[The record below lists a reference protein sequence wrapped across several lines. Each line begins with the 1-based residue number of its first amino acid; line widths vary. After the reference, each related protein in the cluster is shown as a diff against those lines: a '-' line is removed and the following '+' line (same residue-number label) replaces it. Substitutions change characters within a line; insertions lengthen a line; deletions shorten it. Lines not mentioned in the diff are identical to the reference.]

1 MLHGRM
7 NEMPIHPRAM
17 LKTGDMLFVG
27 GAETTNQLLGKS
39 GGGSILVVSSADG
52 TQLGTLQLSAPPVF
66 DGLSAA
72 GGKLF
77 VSQQDGKLFCF
88 GE

>member
-1 MLHGRM
+1 MTRKEKDEMLHWTIS
-7 NEMPIHPRAM
+7 EMPIHPRAM
-17 LKTGDMLFVG
+17 LKAGDMLFVG

-66 DGLSAA
+66 DAALSPP
-72 GGKLF
+72 G
-77 VSQQDGKLFCF
+77 
-88 GE
+88 